1 MKTFHKLLFVAAV
14 PLLGLA
20 ACGGS
25 DTQDRL
31 DVADPVV
38 RFVHASPI
46 APNLTLYQG
55 TTAQSDATN
64 VPYKFASDYFDVGTA
79 AADWSVKT
87 ATGAITLGT
96 PININPQRGTRYTI
110 VALPSSSTDSSTYLI
125 VDPYNKP
132 LGSSSSHLRVMN
144 ASFNAP
150 NIDVYMSGI
159 GADLTPPSVMPF
171 IGGTAYKTSGP
182 ASGSDSSDIPG
193 GTYQVTVMAAGTK
206 TILFKGQVTFD
217 ANKDVLLV
225 TVPDTVV
232 PGAIKALVKINGTAG
247 ATDVTPL

>member
-1 MKTFHKLLFVAAV
+1 MKTFHKLLLSAAV

-46 APNLTLYQG
+46 APNLTLYEG

-64 VPYKFASDYFDVGTA
+64 VPYKFASNYFDVDTG

-87 ATGAITLGT
+87 ATGAVTLGT
-96 PININPQRGTRYTI
+96 VSIDPQRGTRYTI

-125 VDPYNKP
+125 VDPTREP
-132 LGSSSSHLRVMN
+132 VTPGE
-144 ASFNAP
+144 
-150 NIDVYMSGI
+150 
-159 GADLTPPSVMPF
+159 LTLSIYV
-171 IGGTAYKTSGP
+171 
-182 ASGSDSSDIPG
+182 SSDYGSGYIELAG
-193 GTYQVTVMAAGTK
+193 DGT
-206 TILFKGQVTFD
+206 
-217 ANKDVLLV
+217 
-225 TVPDTVV
+225 
-232 PGAIKALVKINGTAG
+232 VKQINY
-247 ATDVTPL
+247 PS

>member
-46 APNLTLYQG
+46 APNLTLFEG

-64 VPYKFASDYFDVGTA
+64 VPYKFASDYFDVDTGA
-79 AADWSVKT
+79 AAWSVKT
-87 ATGAITLGT
+87 ATGAVTLGT
-96 PININPQRGTRYTI
+96 VSIDPQRGTRYTI
-110 VALPSSSTDSSTYLI
+110 VALPSSNTESSSYLI

-144 ASFNAP
+144 ASFNAA

-171 IGGTAYKTSGP
+171 IAATQYKTSGP

-193 GTYQVTVMAAGTK
+193 GTYQVTVMTAGTK

>member
-1 MKTFHKLLFVAAV
+1 MKTFHKLLLSAAV

-46 APNLTLYQG
+46 APNLTLYEG

-64 VPYKFASDYFDVGTA
+64 VPYKFASNYFDVDTG

-87 ATGAITLGT
+87 ATGAVTLGT
-96 PININPQRGTRYTI
+96 VSIDPQRGTRYTI
-110 VALPSSSTDSSTYLI
+110 VALPSSSTDSSTYVI

-150 NIDVYMSGI
+150 SIDVYMSGI

-171 IGGTAYKTSGP
+171 IGATAYKTSGP
-182 ASGSDSSDIPG
+182 ASGSDSADIPG
-193 GTYQVTVMAAGTK
+193 GTYQVTVMTAGTK

-225 TVPDTVV
+225 TVPDTVL
-232 PGAIKALVKINGTAG
+232 PGAIKALVKIDGTAG
-247 ATDVTPL
+247 ANDVTPL